1 MYSQPIIM
9 ARIAITDGLSKSAVE
24 LLIDAGH
31 EVDLEPEKLDG
42 FDAVVIR
49 SATKLT
55 KDVIESAPSLRLIGR
70 AGVGVDN
77 IDISAATSAGILVC
91 NTPSA
96 STQSVVELTIG
107 HLLASIRYIPTAD
120 RDLRNGEWTKKKL
133 RGSEL

>member
-1 MYSQPIIM
+1 M
-9 ARIAITDGLSKSAVE
+9 AKIAITDGLSKSAIK
-24 LLIDAGH
+24 LLLDAGH
-31 EVDLEPEKLDG
+31 EVQLEPQKLNG

-55 KDVIESAPSLRLIGR
+55 KDIIEAAPSLRLIGR

-77 IDISAATSAGILVC
+77 IDLDAASSAGILVC

-107 HLLASIRYIPTAD
+107 HLLASKRNSEELNYSGKD
-120 RDLRNGEWTKKKL
+120 WDLSVLAG
-133 RGSEL
+133 